1 MAISVFVAGSCSGD
15 DVMYL
20 YSIAK
25 SRCRHLSHLQPQP
38 PVVDVD
44 VAVDVDVVVVVDV
57 MVVVVVV
64 LF

>member
-1 MAISVFVAGSCSGD
+1 VAISVFVAGSCSGD

-44 VAVDVDVVVVVDV
+44 VDVDVVVVVDV